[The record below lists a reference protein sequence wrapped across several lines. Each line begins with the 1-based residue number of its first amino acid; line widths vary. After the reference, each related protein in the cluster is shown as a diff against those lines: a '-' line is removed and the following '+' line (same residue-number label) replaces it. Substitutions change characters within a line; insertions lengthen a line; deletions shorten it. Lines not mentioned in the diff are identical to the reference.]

1 MGKLELVTVHTGQH
15 YDKNMSQVFFD
26 QLGMKK
32 PDYKLDLGGGSHG
45 EQTGKMLI
53 EIEKVIFSEE
63 PDAVLIYGDTNS
75 TLAGSLAA
83 SKLHIP
89 CIHVEAGLRS
99 YNKKMPEE
107 INRVMTD
114 HVSDLLLVPSEM
126 AVRNL
131 EKEGITDGVHVVGDI
146 MKDLVLYCQ
155 KNSLLINPEIDGD
168 YIYVTLH
175 RPYNVDDP
183 SRLINIINQLNHLN
197 YKVIFPAHPRTKNQ
211 LVKHYP
217 QIFKSSNLQIID
229 SQPYFENLGYL
240 AHSTALITDSGGMQK
255 EAYWLNKKCITI
267 RTETEWKETLDG
279 GSNSLVFDNLNEIE
293 DKLSIDNSKWN
304 PDLYGDGQA
313 GVKIVDQILSLI

>member
-146 MKDLVLYCQ
+146 MKDLVVYCHDNNLVP
-155 KNSLLINPEIDGD
+155 KPKVDEPF
-168 YIYVTLH
+168 YYATLH
-175 RPYNVDDP
+175 RPYNVDDAE
-183 SRLINIINQLNHLN
+183 RLSKLLNHLN
-197 YKVIFPAHPRTKNQ
+197 LLSNKVIFPAHPRTRNNI
-211 LVKHYP
+211 LEHCP
-217 QIFKSSNLQIID
+217 QFMESSNLQII
-229 SQPYFENLGYL
+229 SPQPYFENLSYL
-240 AHSTALITDSGGMQK
+240 SNSEALITDSGGMQK

-279 GSNSLVFDNLNEIE
+279 GCNSLVFDNLNELE
-293 DKLSIDNSKWN
+293 DLLSIDNSKWN